1 MMNRSQTPHFR
12 FSRPLPWLRAMILLV
27 GSLLFVLLAAP
38 MVSAA
43 TARHYTELEFPPLRA
58 VEMPNYERYTLP
70 NGIVVY
76 LMENHELPLVS
87 GQASFRTG
95 GRLEP
100 AAQVGLAS
108 LTGTVLRSGGTVER
122 TPDEINQF
130 LEQRAASVE
139 TDIGDAAGSASFESL
154 TDDLPDVLNLFAEV
168 LQKPAFR
175 VDQLDLAKQQL
186 GGAIARR
193 NDDPDDIASREFS
206 KRIYGPEHPYARSV
220 EYKTLANI
228 DREDLIQ
235 FYQQS
240 FRPEQMLLGIVGDFE
255 PRQMKAL
262 LAEAFGDWQ
271 QAAAPP
277 LPALPTVEPA
287 TLGGTFFIEQPQL
300 TQSYIY
306 LGHLGGQLSDPDYAA
321 LSLMNGVLNGF
332 GGRFFNELRS
342 RQGLAYSVYG
352 YWSPRFDYPG
362 LFIAGGQTRSE
373 ATVPFIES
381 LRREIDRIR
390 TNPITPAELDYAK
403 ESILN
408 SFVFNFQSPGQTLS
422 RLMRYEYY
430 GYPADF
436 IFSYQREIQ
445 NTTAA
450 DILQAAAKYL
460 KPEQLTT
467 LVVGNSGAIDPPL
480 ANLGS
485 EVAALDI
492 SIPPAQ

>member
-1 MMNRSQTPHFR
+1 MNHYHTPRFR
-12 FSRPLPWLRAMILLV
+12 FSLPLPWVRGLILLI
-27 GSLLFVLLAAP
+27 GSLLFVVLSAP
-38 MVSAA
+38 MVAAA

-58 VEMPNYERYTLP
+58 VEMPNYERYTMA

-95 GRLEP
+95 SRLEP
-100 AAQVGLAS
+100 SDQVGLAS
-108 LTGTVLRSGGTVER
+108 LTGTVLRSGGTEDR

-139 TDIGDAAGSASFESL
+139 TSIGDAVGNASFDSL
-154 TDDLPDVLNLFAEV
+154 TADLPDVLNLFAEI

-175 VDQLDLAKQQL
+175 ANQIDLAKQQL

-193 NDDPDDIASREFS
+193 NDNPNDITSREFS
-206 KRIYGPEHPYARSV
+206 KRIYGPDHPYGRTV
-220 EYKTLANI
+220 EHRTLANI
-228 DREDLIQ
+228 APEDLIQ

-240 FRPEQMLLGIVGDFE
+240 FRPEQMLLGIVGDFQ
-255 PRQMKAL
+255 PQPMKAL
-262 LAEAFGDWQ
+262 LAQAFGDWQ
-271 QAAAPP
+271 QVAAPP
-277 LPALPTVEPA
+277 LPPLPTVEQA
-287 TLGGTFFIEQPQL
+287 NLGGTFFIEQPQL
-300 TQSYIY
+300 TQSHIA
-306 LGHLGGQLSDPDYAA
+306 LGHLGGQLNDPDYAA

-352 YWSPRFDYPG
+352 FWSPRFDYPG

-390 TNPITPAELDYAK
+390 TAPVTAAELDYAK

-408 SFVFNFQSPGQTLS
+408 SFVFNFQSPSQTLS

-430 GYPADF
+430 DYPADF
-436 IFSYQREIQ
+436 IFSYQRAIQ
-445 NTTAA
+445 NTTAT
-450 DILQAAAKYL
+450 DILRAAEKYL
-460 KPEQLTT
+460 KPEELTT
-467 LVVGNSGAIDPPL
+467 LVVGNSGAIEPPL
-480 ANLGS
+480 ASIKGD
-485 EVAALDI
+485 VVALDI
-492 SIPPAQ
+492 TIPPPQ

>member
-1 MMNRSQTPHFR
+1 MNRSKTPRFR
-12 FSRPLPWLRAMILLV
+12 FSLPLPWLRGFILLV
-27 GSLLFVLLAAP
+27 GALLFVLLSAP
-38 MVSAA
+38 MVAAA
-43 TARHYTELEFPPLRA
+43 TARPYNELEFPPLRA
-58 VEMPNYERYTLP
+58 VEMPDYERYTLP

-87 GQASFRTG
+87 GQASFHTG
-95 GRLEP
+95 SRLEP
-100 AAQVGLAS
+100 KEQVGLAS
-108 LTGTVLRSGGTVER
+108 LTGTVLRSGGTVDR
-122 TPDEINQF
+122 TPDEINLF

-139 TDIGDAAGSASFESL
+139 TSIGDSVGSASFESL
-154 TDDLPDVLNLFAEV
+154 TADLPEVLNLFAEI

-175 VDQLDLAKQQL
+175 ADQIDLAKKQL
-186 GGAIARR
+186 AGGIARR
-193 NDDPDDIASREFS
+193 NDNPDDIASREFS
-206 KRIYGPEHPYARSV
+206 KRIYGPDHPYARTV
-220 EYKTLANI
+220 EYTTLANI
-228 DREDLIQ
+228 EQGDLIQ

-262 LAEAFGDWQ
+262 LAQAFGDWQ
-271 QAAAPP
+271 QAAAPA
-277 LPALPTVEPA
+277 LPPVPTVEPA

-306 LGHLGGQLSDPDYAA
+306 LGHLGGQLNDPDYAA

-352 YWSPRFDYPG
+352 FWSPRFDYPG

-390 TNPITPAELDYAK
+390 TTPVTAAELDYAK

-450 DILQAAAKYL
+450 DILRAAEKYL

-467 LVVGNSGAIDPPL
+467 LVVGNSEAIEPPL
-480 ANLGS
+480 ARLGN
-485 EVAALDI
+485 EVADLDI
-492 SIPPAQ
+492 TIPPAQ